1 MRMKKFLFLCC
12 LGLCI
17 SLTSCSWFDNP
28 ANAEYIGSGYI
39 RLDKGLYYVEI
50 NSIRYSTERI
60 YTNSSSRDGKNMMSP
75 VEGMKVTC
83 FRLHGNPKIE
93 FIAGEHSKEYL
104 ENYFTT
110 NSTFIVIIAVIMLLC
125 IVGITFAK
133 HTEKIHIVHC
143 D

>member
-1 MRMKKFLFLCC
+1 MKNFLFLYC

-39 RLDKGLYYVEI
+39 RNDRGIYYVEI
-50 NSIRYSTERI
+50 NSIRYSPHRI
-60 YTNSSSRDGKNMMSP
+60 YTNSSSRDGKNTMAP

-93 FIAGEHSKEYL
+93 FIAGEHSEEYL
-104 ENYFTT
+104 DDYFTT
-110 NSTFIVIIAVIMLLC
+110 NATFVVVLLVIMILC
-125 IVGITFAK
+125 ISITGITFGK
-133 HTEKIHIVHC
+133 NTQKVHIIH
-143 D
+143 DD